1 MVLYIWSRK
10 DPYRQV
16 TLWGFAFAAWQYPF
30 ALLVLGILFG
40 SNPILDILGIV
51 IGHLYHFLVDVVPVK
66 YGKQVIRC
74 PQFIYDLY
82 EHGNLHGRATGWQ
95 RGPGHRLDR

>member
-1 MVLYIWSRK
+1 M
-10 DPYRQV
+10 
-16 TLWGFAFAAWQYPF
+16 
-30 ALLVLGILFG
+30 
-40 SNPILDILGIV
+40 
-51 IGHLYHFLVDVVPVK
+51 
-66 YGKQVIRC
+66 RC